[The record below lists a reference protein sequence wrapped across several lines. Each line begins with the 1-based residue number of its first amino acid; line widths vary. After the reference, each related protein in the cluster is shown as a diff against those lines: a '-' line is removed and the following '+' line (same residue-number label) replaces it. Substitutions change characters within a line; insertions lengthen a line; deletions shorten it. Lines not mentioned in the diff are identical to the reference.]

1 MDKITAMSIR
11 YVILLA
17 TAALVS
23 GGLLFLP
30 AASKTDGAPTPP
42 PSEIKTFVASRCAG
56 CHQGKTPAAG
66 LDLTS
71 IGFALDHAQTLSWW
85 VRVHDAVRDGRMPPP
100 AAGSVA
106 PAGSQKFLTSLSTHL
121 TAHARQRAAAQ
132 GRSVLRRLNRYEYES
147 TVRDL
152 LSAPWLQL
160 KDSLP
165 EDGVVH
171 RFNKSGEGLDVSH
184 VQMARYLEA
193 AEQALRDA
201 LAAAKVP
208 SHSERQYAREQK
220 PLIRRMSFGPF
231 NNHPERATIPILGFD
246 AQPEVMAL
254 KAPMTVGSADP
265 ATREREGFATP
276 ASTYIGNEMHFD
288 GFTAPVGGAYR
299 VRFNAFSLWVHTK
312 YVAAPGGKEKSWRP
326 TREKTSPGKT
336 TEPVT
341 LYAINTAREKRL
353 LGSFDVTPAP
363 AMHEMVVNLLAGES
377 IMPDASR
384 LFRSRPGFIS
394 SPDATAEGMPGV
406 AYRWM
411 DVDGPLETDASRGVY
426 ARLFGDLLATRAPDG
441 RRRVNGTAAD
451 AERLLRQFV
460 QRAYRRPVREE
471 EVQRYLGIVK
481 ARLGSG
487 FTEAMMAG
495 YVAVMCSPGFL
506 YLEEL
511 PGPLSAWALAS
522 RLSYFLWNAPPD
534 ERLRTLAAKDQLRQP
549 AVLRAEARRML
560 ADGRSRDFVNAF
572 LDYWLDLRKA
582 GDTTPDQTLYPEY
595 YLDDLLNES
604 AMLETQMFFDYL
616 LRKNLPASNMVD
628 SKFTILN
635 SHLARH
641 YGLPPVPGVAMRYAE
656 LPAGSARGGLMTQAS
671 ILKITAN
678 GTTTSPVLRGVWIM
692 ERILGDPPP
701 PPPPGVPAVE
711 PDTRG
716 ATTIR
721 QQLDQHRSVASCA
734 ACHQKIDP
742 PGFALENFDVVG
754 AWRDRYRSLEQGE
767 PMNGFGKNGFPFAFR
782 WGPPVDASGK
792 LASGAAFANV
802 MELKRQLLKNERQI
816 ARNLVTQLVTYSTG
830 TAPAFGDR
838 AEVERILRAESPG
851 YGVASLVEQ
860 IVESKLFLNK

>member
-42 PSEIKTFVASRCAG
+42 PSEIKRFVASRCAG

-106 PAGSQKFLTSLSTHL
+106 PADSQKFLTSLSTHL

-312 YVAAPGGKEKSWRP
+312 YVTAPWRQGEIVAAD
-326 TREKTSPGKT
+326 TRK
-336 TEPVT
+336 
-341 LYAINTAREKRL
+341 
-353 LGSFDVTPAP
+353 D
-363 AMHEMVVNLLAGES
+363 LAGK
-377 IMPDASR
+377 D
-384 LFRSRPGFIS
+384 
-394 SPDATAEGMPGV
+394 
-406 AYRWM
+406 
-411 DVDGPLETDASRGVY
+411 DG
-426 ARLFGDLLATRAPDG
+426 
-441 RRRVNGTAAD
+441 
-451 AERLLRQFV
+451 
-460 QRAYRRPVREE
+460 
-471 EVQRYLGIVK
+471 
-481 ARLGSG
+481 
-487 FTEAMMAG
+487 
-495 YVAVMCSPGFL
+495 
-506 YLEEL
+506 
-511 PGPLSAWALAS
+511 
-522 RLSYFLWNAPPD
+522 
-534 ERLRTLAAKDQLRQP
+534 
-549 AVLRAEARRML
+549 
-560 ADGRSRDFVNAF
+560 
-572 LDYWLDLRKA
+572 A
-582 GDTTPDQTLYPEY
+582 GDALC
-595 YLDDLLNES
+595 
-604 AMLETQMFFDYL
+604 
-616 LRKNLPASNMVD
+616 
-628 SKFTILN
+628 
-635 SHLARH
+635 
-641 YGLPPVPGVAMRYAE
+641 
-656 LPAGSARGGLMTQAS
+656 
-671 ILKITAN
+671 
-678 GTTTSPVLRGVWIM
+678 
-692 ERILGDPPP
+692 
-701 PPPPGVPAVE
+701 
-711 PDTRG
+711 
-716 ATTIR
+716 
-721 QQLDQHRSVASCA
+721 DQHRAGEA
-734 ACHQKIDP
+734 ATGLLRCDARTGHARN
-742 PGFALENFDVVG
+742 G
-754 AWRDRYRSLEQGE
+754 GE
-767 PMNGFGKNGFPFAFR
+767 PAGGRVDHAGCVAAV
-782 WGPPVDASGK
+782 PVAAGIHFESGRD
-792 LASGAAFANV
+792 G
-802 MELKRQLLKNERQI
+802 
-816 ARNLVTQLVTYSTG
+816 
-830 TAPAFGDR
+830 
-838 AEVERILRAESPG
+838 
-851 YGVASLVEQ
+851 
-860 IVESKLFLNK
+860 

>member
-42 PSEIKTFVASRCAG
+42 PSEIKRFVASRCAG

-106 PAGSQKFLTSLSTHL
+106 PADSQKFLTSLSTHL

-312 YVAAPGGKEKSWRP
+312 YVTAPGGKEKSWRP

-353 LGSFDVTPAP
+353 LGSFDVTPEP

-426 ARLFGDLLATRAPDG
+426 ARLFGAPAGHSRAGRPPAGQRDRGGCRALAAAICAAGLPAPGPRRRSAALPRHREGAPGVRLHGSDDG
-441 RRRVNGTAAD
+441 RLCGGDVLAGVLVPGGTAG
-451 AERLLRQFV
+451 
-460 QRAYRRPVREE
+460 PVEC
-471 EVQRYLGIVK
+471 VG
-481 ARLGSG
+481 
-487 FTEAMMAG
+487 AG
-495 YVAVMCSPGFL
+495 EP
-506 YLEEL
+506 
-511 PGPLSAWALAS
+511 
-522 RLSYFLWNAPPD
+522 
-534 ERLRTLAAKDQLRQP
+534 
-549 AVLRAEARRML
+549 
-560 ADGRSRDFVNAF
+560 AF
-572 LDYWLDLRKA
+572 L
-582 GDTTPDQTLYPEY
+582 
-595 YLDDLLNES
+595 
-604 AMLETQMFFDYL
+604 
-616 LRKNLPASNMVD
+616 LP
-628 SKFTILN
+628 
-635 SHLARH
+635 
-641 YGLPPVPGVAMRYAE
+641 
-656 LPAGSARGGLMTQAS
+656 
-671 ILKITAN
+671 
-678 GTTTSPVLRGVWIM
+678 
-692 ERILGDPPP
+692 
-701 PPPPGVPAVE
+701 
-711 PDTRG
+711 
-716 ATTIR
+716 
-721 QQLDQHRSVASCA
+721 
-734 ACHQKIDP
+734 
-742 PGFALENFDVVG
+742 
-754 AWRDRYRSLEQGE
+754 
-767 PMNGFGKNGFPFAFR
+767 
-782 WGPPVDASGK
+782 
-792 LASGAAFANV
+792 
-802 MELKRQLLKNERQI
+802 
-816 ARNLVTQLVTYSTG
+816 
-830 TAPAFGDR
+830 
-838 AEVERILRAESPG
+838 VERAAG
-851 YGVASLVEQ
+851 
-860 IVESKLFLNK
+860 